1 MRTPLAPYLAA
12 EVPDATTAGSG
23 LRFVYAALF
32 VAQVALAL
40 LVGIALVALAP
51 SGARPHDLTSAVLLS
66 MAALHLPLGLLLA
79 WAVSRRPGKGSA
91 LVGALTAAVVLSVPA
106 WFAVLLAITG
116 QRSAF
121 VAAGWGLVAVGYAGG
136 LALTPRW
143 IRGATRPAEPD
154 PTPRAATA
162 AVDGDP

>member
-12 EVPDATTAGSG
+12 EVPDAATAGSG

-32 VAQVALAL
+32 LAQVALAVV
-40 LVGIALVALAP
+40 VGGALVALAP
-51 SGARPHDLTSAVLLS
+51 SAARPHDLTSSVLLT

-116 QRSAF
+116 QRGGF
-121 VAAGWGLVAVGYAGG
+121 VAAGWSLVALGYAGG
-136 LALTPRW
+136 LALTPGW
-143 IRGATRPAEPD
+143 VRGAMRPAEPE
-154 PTPRAATA
+154 PTPRAAA
-162 AVDGDP
+162 AAAEGDP